1 MTDGELRGWLTAV
14 VVLLI
19 LNFARAF
26 FPAYLGK
33 KGQNLADKEDIA
45 HITREIEGV
54 KSGYTMVTEQFKA
67 QHQLRL
73 AAVERRL
80 EAHQEAY
87 ALWSKLMNGSLTEHW
102 GALIAECQHWWAS
115 NCLYLEPDARE
126 AFSDAYF
133 HASLVLAQMK
143 GGGPIPATAGDWSKI
158 SGAGERLARAVALP
172 GLTSAEGRAVAQSV
186 PGAPQ

>member
-1 MTDGELRGWLTAV
+1 MTDGELRGWFIAV
-14 VVLLI
+14 VALLI

-45 HITREIEGV
+45 QITREIEGV
-54 KSGYTMVTEQFKA
+54 KSGYAMVAEQFRA

-87 ALWSKLMNGSLTEHW
+87 ALWSKLMKGPLTDQW
-102 GALIAECQHWWAS
+102 GALIAECQHWWSS

-143 GGGPIPATAGDWSKI
+143 SGGPIPVTAVDWAKI

-172 GLTSAEGRAVAQSV
+172 GLTSAEGRVLAQTV
-186 PGAPQ
+186 PSSPQ